1 MTLRISMTTILCV
14 LTLAAGLSADA
25 KTDQLL
31 ADVQKKYDTLKS
43 VCADFTQTFYWKLT
57 GETQVIKGKICVREG
72 DQFKIDTPDQFIVTN
87 GTTLWTLNKVN
98 NQVVIDRPE
107 NSSGDNPFIK
117 NFLAK
122 YLTEYSSQP
131 ETTAAEPGM
140 TCVRLT
146 SKTGEHFIPQ
156 LRLWIDEKS
165 QLIYKVEQMDVN
177 DNTTVFQIENIDTA
191 AQLTPRDFTFTVPDG
206 ADVID
211 MR

>member
-1 MTLRISMTTILCV
+1 MTLRILLMTVFCV
-14 LTLAAGLSADA
+14 ITLTAGLSADA

-43 VCADFTQTFYWKLT
+43 VCADFTQTFHWKLT

-72 DQFKIDTPDQFIVTN
+72 DQFKIDTPDQFIVTD
-87 GTTLWTLNKVN
+87 GKTLWTLNKVN
-98 NQVVIDRPE
+98 NQVVIDHPE

-117 NFLAK
+117 NFLTK
-122 YLTEYSSQP
+122 YLTEYSAQP
-131 ETTAAEPGM
+131 GTDEAEPGI

-146 SKTGEHFIPQ
+146 SKTGEHFVPQ
-156 LRLWIDEKS
+156 LKLWIDEKS
-165 QLIYKVEQMDVN
+165 KLIYKVEQADVN
-177 DNTTVFQIENIDTA
+177 DNTTIFQIESIDTA
-191 AQLTPRDFTFTVPDG
+191 AQLLPRDFVFTSPDG